1 MMDLFEKAVKEN
13 LKDEVL
19 FSQKNGEWVSWTWNH
34 FNKEVRSFA
43 KGLVN
48 IGISPYKSVNILG
61 NNSPEWFSAFLGG
74 IYACV
79 IPVGIYNTFNSET
92 CLYIAE
98 HSDAA
103 CIVLD
108 SLIQYRKYE
117 KNLYKLKSLKAI
129 IFYCNITEIE
139 LKSLVNSYCSIYSWQ
154 DFINM
159 GKLST
164 VDLELNHRIKM
175 QKPGNCCNI
184 VYTSGTT
191 DQPKAVM
198 LSHDNMTWNTL
209 SLCRSYG
216 SLLGSKQK
224 IISFNPLSHIAGQI
238 VDIVCIFLLK

>member
-1 MMDLFEKAVKEN
+1 
-13 LKDEVL
+13 
-19 FSQKNGEWVSWTWNH
+19 
-34 FNKEVRSFA
+34 
-43 KGLVN
+43 
-48 IGISPYKSVNILG
+48 
-61 NNSPEWFSAFLGG
+61 
-74 IYACV
+74 
-79 IPVGIYNTFNSET
+79 
-92 CLYIAE
+92 
-98 HSDAA
+98 
-103 CIVLD
+103 
-108 SLIQYRKYE
+108 
-117 KNLYKLKSLKAI
+117 
-129 IFYCNITEIE
+129 
-139 LKSLVNSYCSIYSWQ
+139 
-154 DFINM
+154 M